1 MVWCCYFLGGEWWF
15 CLRCLICGGF
25 GCLFA
30 SWVGN
35 FVCELVVML
44 VYMLVLR
51 VAAVLGLIVVV
62 VKRGSCAVG

>member
-1 MVWCCYFLGGEWWF
+1 MV
-15 CLRCLICGGF
+15 GF

-51 VAAVLGLIVVV
+51 VAAVLGLIVVA